1 MFQPSTPRL
10 PKEIPLQ
17 EERATRKNIHKKKQL
32 QDKTATRKDIYKTA
46 TR

>member
-17 EERATRKNIHKKKQL
+17 EETATRKNNYKIGESE
-32 QDKTATRKDIYKTA
+32 DKTAKR
-46 TR
+46 